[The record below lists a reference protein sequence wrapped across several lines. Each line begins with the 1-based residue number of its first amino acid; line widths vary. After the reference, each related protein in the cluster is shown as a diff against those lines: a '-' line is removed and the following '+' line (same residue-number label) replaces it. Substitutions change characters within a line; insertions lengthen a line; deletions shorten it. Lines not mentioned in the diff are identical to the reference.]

1 MIAELDKNIKVENS
15 IGRDDVVWLN
25 IKDIPVDVYGLYD
38 YKNGDKFKRMDEAVA
53 EKVSNGVKLLNYNT
67 AGGRVRFSTDSPYIA
82 IRTVQPPTEVVHN
95 MCAMGQR
102 GFDLFYDGPIKS
114 TCCGPYLPP
123 VDNTKG
129 YESIRFVKGGE
140 MRNYTIVF
148 PSYADVNEL
157 YIGVR
162 AGSTVSNGKKYEN
175 DKPIVYY
182 GSSITQGGCAS
193 KPSNTYQQ
201 MISAKYNLDY
211 VNLGFSGNA
220 KGEQAM
226 ADYIS
231 GMDMSVFVCDY
242 DYNAPSVEHL
252 QNTHKSLY
260 ETFRKKQPNTPIIF
274 ISIPNFSYDSETQHK
289 RRDIVYSTYHYA
301 INNGDK
307 NAYFING
314 AQILPQNL
322 RHISTVDGYH
332 PNDIGFLGMANSV
345 GATILEILQ
354 K

>member
-1 MIAELDKNIKVENS
+1 MIAELDKNMKVENS

-53 EKVSNGVKLLNYNT
+53 EKVSEGVRALNYNT

-82 IRTVQPPTEVVHN
+82 IRTVQPPTPVLHN
-95 MCAMGQR
+95 LSAMGQR
-102 GFDLFYDGPIKS
+102 GFDLYYDGQLKS
-114 TCCGPYLPP
+114 VCCGAYLPP

-129 YESIRFVKGGE
+129 YESIVTVKDGE
-140 MRNYTIVF
+140 MRSYTIVF
-148 PSYADVNEL
+148 PPYAVVNEL

-193 KPSNTYQQ
+193 RAGNTYQQ
-201 MISAKYNLDY
+201 MISARYNLDY
-211 VNLGFSGNA
+211 VNLGFSGSA
-220 KGEQAM
+220 KGEQTM
-226 ADYIS
+226 ADYIAD
-231 GMDMSVFVCDY
+231 MDMSIFVCDY
-242 DYNAPSVEHL
+242 DYNAPSIEHL
-252 QNTHKSLY
+252 QNTHKPLY

-274 ISIPNFSYDSETQHK
+274 ISMPNFWYDSETQNK
-289 RRDIVYSTYHYA
+289 RRDIVYSTYQYA
-301 INNGDK
+301 RNIGDRNVYFLNGGQM
-307 NAYFING
+307 F
-314 AQILPQNL
+314 PQNN
-322 RHISTVDGYH
+322 RYICTTDGYH
-332 PNDIGFLGMANSV
+332 PNDIGFYGMAKSI
-345 GATILEILQ
+345 GAVIQEILQ